1 VSDKTSIP
9 ETNVDADTLRITE
22 IFVSLQGESTYA
34 GCPTVFVR
42 TTGCP
47 LRCVYCD
54 TTYAFSGGKLMPLS
68 DIVTTV
74 QQYQVQHVTVT
85 GGEPLAQP
93 ATHALLEM
101 LCNHGYLVSLETSG
115 AIDVSSVDRR
125 VKKVVDIKTP
135 GSGEMEH
142 NLLHNL
148 NAIAKT
154 DELKFVI
161 ADRVDYEWS
170 RQFVAE
176 RDIDATVLFSP
187 VHETL
192 DARELADWVVADR
205 LAVRFQMQL
214 HKYLWGNEPGR

>member
-1 VSDKTSIP
+1 MSDKTSTP

-54 TTYAFSGGKLMPLS
+54 TAYAFSGGKLMPLG

-115 AIDVSSVDRR
+115 AIDVSTVDRR

-135 GSGEMEH
+135 GAGEMAR

-161 ADRVDYEWS
+161 ADRADYEWS
-170 RQFVAE
+170 RRFIAE
-176 RDIDATVLFSP
+176 HDIDATVLFSP

>member
-1 VSDKTSIP
+1 VSDKTSTP

-54 TTYAFSGGKLMPLS
+54 TAYAFSGGKLMPLS

-101 LCNHGYLVSLETSG
+101 LCNHGYLVSLETGG

-135 GSGEMEH
+135 GSGEMER

-161 ADRVDYEWS
+161 ADRADYEWS

-176 RDIDATVLFSP
+176 HDIDATVLFSP

-192 DARELADWVVADR
+192 DARVLADWVVADR